1 MTELS
6 YRHYHGTGNAFAVVE
21 GATLETGRS
30 AFAVSLCED
39 LDIDGVLFLD
49 LETEPSPSRIRFR
62 LFQPDGG
69 TAEMCGNGARVAA
82 VWGQE
87 QTGES
92 AFILET
98 PAGPR
103 RATVEDDSQVTV
115 EMGEPTFD
123 PDRIPLEADE
133 PMVEEPFEGMPI
145 SAVNTGVPH
154 AVAFLHSIEDL
165 DLTAAAQ
172 PLRYAERF
180 PKGTNVTVA
189 EKTGPHTFEQR
200 TYERGVEG
208 ETQSCGTGAVAIGAV
223 ATRVGLVEPGQPIEI
238 SPPGG
243 TLEVT
248 IPDDGPATL
257 SGPTAF
263 EGAGTVDFDPEEDQ

>member
-1 MTELS
+1 MTTVP
-6 YRHYHGTGNAFAVVE
+6 YRQYHGTGNAFAVVE
-21 GATLETGRS
+21 AAVLETGRS
-30 AFAVSLCED
+30 EFAQSLCAD

-49 LETEPSPSRIRFR
+49 IDSAPSPTHIRFR
-62 LFQPDGG
+62 LYQPDGG

-87 QTGES
+87 QTGDTE
-92 AFILET
+92 FVLET

-103 RATVEDDSQVTV
+103 RTSVEEDSSVTV
-115 EMGEPTFD
+115 EMGEPVFE
-123 PDRIPLEADE
+123 PGRIPLDADE
-133 PMVEEPFEGMPI
+133 PMLEEPFEGMPV

-154 AVAFLHSIEDL
+154 AVAFLHSIQDL
-165 DLTAAAQ
+165 DLRAAAQ
-172 PLRYAERF
+172 PIRYADRF
-180 PKGTNVTVA
+180 LEGTNVTVA
-189 EKTGPHTFEQR
+189 EKTGPTSFDQR

-223 ATRVGLVEPGQPIEI
+223 ATRLDLVEPGQPLDI

-243 TLEVT
+243 TLEVR
-248 IPDDGPATL
+248 IPEDGPATL

-263 EGAGTVDFDPEEDQ
+263 EGAGRVDFTPETGQ